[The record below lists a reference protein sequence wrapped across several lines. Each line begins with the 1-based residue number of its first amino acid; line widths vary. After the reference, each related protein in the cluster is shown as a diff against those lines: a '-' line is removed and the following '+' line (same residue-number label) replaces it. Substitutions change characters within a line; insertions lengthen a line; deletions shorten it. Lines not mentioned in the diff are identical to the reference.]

1 MGSMLLLQIT
11 GCISCQ
17 PFMMIEKKMYNRMN
31 FRKLVSRGVVSFF
44 LGIVLLAC
52 VGCGEQEALPPP
64 PAKVEKTEPPPPT
77 TEAEEPP
84 KPSPTPYDPAGR
96 REPFK
101 SLIVEEVPAAEK
113 VILTPE
119 PDEILSPLQ
128 EFELEELKLTGIIIG
143 GLGDYARVRAP
154 DGKSYTI
161 NVGTLM
167 GKHEGKVISISDNI
181 VLVKETFR
189 YEGGDVEEVETPIY
203 LNPIEEEKS
212 P

>member
-1 MGSMLLLQIT
+1 
-11 GCISCQ
+11 
-17 PFMMIEKKMYNRMN
+17 
-31 FRKLVSRGVVSFF
+31 
-44 LGIVLLAC
+44 
-52 VGCGEQEALPPP
+52 VGCESETPPPPP
-64 PAKVEKTEPPPPT
+64 PAKVEKTEPPSPT
-77 TEAEEPP
+77 KEEEAEKPP
-84 KPSPTPYDPAGR
+84 EPSPTPYDPAGR

-101 SLIVEEVPAAEK
+101 SLIVEEIPSVEK

-128 EFELEELKLTGIIIG
+128 EFGLEELKLTGIIIG
-143 GLGDYARVRAP
+143 GLGDYARVKAP

-167 GKHEGKVISISDNI
+167 GKHEGKVISITDNI

-203 LNPIEEEKS
+203 LNPIDEEKS